1 MSFSM
6 RRVAFAVVV
15 SSALPLLAGCPKK
28 ETPVV
33 DAGPAVTAAP
43 VEDAA
48 PTVLMP
54 MDEDAGWD
62 AGYDAGKRATGPAV
76 NTNVARLKQCCSALA
91 SQGKS
96 LGNSPEGAMV
106 TAAGAQCST
115 MALQA
120 GPTGTA
126 PELGTLRT
134 ILAGKTIPAACAGF

>member
-1 MSFSM
+1 M

-15 SSALPLLAGCPKK
+15 SSALPLLVGCPKNK
-28 ETPVV
+28 TPVV
-33 DAGPAVTAAP
+33 DAGPPVTAVA

-54 MDEDAGWD
+54 MEEDAGWD
-62 AGYDAGKRATGPAV
+62 AGYDAGKKATGPAV
-76 NTNVARLKQCCSALA
+76 NTNVARLKQCCAALA
-91 SQGKS
+91 SQGKA

-106 TAAGAQCST
+106 VAAGAQCST
-115 MALQA
+115 MAAQA

-134 ILAGKTIPAACAGF
+134 ILAGKPVPAVCAGF

>member
-1 MSFSM
+1 MSLSM

-33 DAGPAVTAAP
+33 DAGPVIAVAP
-43 VEDAA
+43 VEDSG

-62 AGYDAGKRATGPAV
+62 AGYDAGKKATGPAV
-76 NTNVARLKQCCSALA
+76 NSNVARLKQCCAALA
-91 SQGKS
+91 TQGKS
-96 LGNSPEGAMV
+96 LGNSPEGAMIV
-106 TAAGAQCST
+106 AAGAQCNT
-115 MALQA
+115 MAAQA